1 MVKLGAIVVFAM
13 SIPAMA
19 TASDGLVAVWE
30 NVWEDAGSVQVLEP
44 AAESLAYDDVQWTS
58 LGFLSGSGCCS
69 TPFSESNVRSNLCY
83 VASSA
88 SNCYSE
94 SFFPGAV
101 CDGAEGCVTEE
112 PVCCGGVTAGLCY
125 NFEQVQTSIE
135 PKPAI
140 DTEQCTTPCLADED
154 CGFNAWCDK
163 WNEVCGT
170 QPSLNQIEPTICFDT
185 IHPAKCQLLGGYPQ
199 QQAECNFQ
207 TGSCEPTYEPMV
219 CCDLGGPAPTTQVAQ
234 QCQQTS
240 ADYCLVEL
248 QGTPRTGD
256 VCTETGC
263 VPEQEP
269 PFCCNCNGPEPFPAV
284 CFDTTSPQACLDA
297 GCTPVEGGICDPVT
311 EVCIVD
317 VTPTPVPTDTP
328 TAVPTATPTQT
339 ATLTPTLTPT
349 STPTITPTSTPTPTP
364 TPVCGDSI
372 VEGEE
377 QCDPGADVD
386 GDCCT
391 SSCQFSELGASC
403 AGDEESCTIELCN
416 ESGACVSD
424 TTLEDGSECDD
435 GDACTEPDTCQDGTC
450 SGAAISCDDGFDCT
464 DDTCNPVAGCINL
477 ATIESRDCPGSCT
490 DGINNDP
497 SDPTDPL
504 HDPNNPDNDGDVDF
518 EDTGCATLAELAR
531 FGIVGTRD
539 RRDRD
544 LKLGSDVNIASTEV
558 NGTCDLGTDT
568 CECPVTECEPYV
580 VCTQDSDCSVGT
592 CNTGTNQ
599 CECTVNC
606 PVAGDSC
613 QGDQDCLYEVDG
625 TCDLGSSLCE
635 CPDYAPNCQPLNRPC
650 SDDADCGTSAYPAGA
665 SLGGVCGNGMQLSA
679 GVNMGLLASVT
690 SNTRLQFGTAE
701 SGDGERTLDI
711 KREFANA
718 GGTVSVGDPAPFVGP
733 TVCSNATTQACSDD
747 SECGAGTCDVRR
759 RLLDGNPFE
768 TFDGVP
774 NAGLAGAGTSENFK
788 RCDVA
793 VTVLESGGNND
804 PSELQEAIEDYS
816 PAPGEVVTLGPG
828 NCLECPNTDSLDGAC
843 TPCDVGED
851 TLKTKASLKKIIVTF
866 GSGLQ
871 VLDLRRVTLAGK
883 TVLVLRGQ
891 ADTELLVRVDRSLRN
906 GSESKM
912 ILEGMT
918 SDQILWVATGRFG
931 GKPRVSGASTWRGS
945 ILATERRSGIFL
957 GANSYT
963 EGGIYGQRILAKG
976 PKTTVQHFPWKGKL
990 VGVP

>member
-1 MVKLGAIVVFAM
+1 MMSRFGAAVAAAMLFAVALPT
-13 SIPAMA
+13 SAVA
-19 TASDGLVAVWE
+19 KDGLVAVWE

-44 AAESLAYDDVQWTS
+44 FGDVPAYDDVQWTS

-69 TPFSESNVRSNLCY
+69 TPYGGQPSHVEQGPLCY
-83 VASSA
+83 VAA
-88 SNCYSE
+88 EPWNCYSE

-101 CDGAEGCVTEE
+101 CDGDQGCVTEE
-112 PVCCGGVTAGLCY
+112 PVCCGGVRSGLCY
-125 NFEQVQTSIE
+125 NFEAVSSVAA
-135 PKPAI
+135 PKPSGG
-140 DTEQCTTPCLADED
+140 EPLPQCSVSCLADED
-154 CGFNAWCDK
+154 CGLDSWCDK
-163 WNEVCGT
+163 WGEVC
-170 QPSLNQIEPTICFDT
+170 PTREGGDFCFDT
-185 IHPAKCQLLGGYPQ
+185 VHPAKCQLLGGYPQ
-199 QQAECNFQ
+199 SNATCNFQ
-207 TGSCEPTYEPMV
+207 TGYCEPEYEETV
-219 CCDLGGPAPTTQVAQ
+219 CCEFPEPSVAAPNSCTQV
-234 QCQQTS
+234 S
-240 ADYCLVEL
+240 ADYCTGEL
-248 QGTPRTGD
+248 GGTPRAGEVCGD
-256 VCTETGC
+256 EGC
-263 VPEQEP
+263 APAIPDP
-269 PFCCNCNGPEPFPAV
+269 PFCCNCNGPEPFPSV

-311 EVCIVD
+311 EVCNVPA
-317 VTPTPVPTDTP
+317 TPTVAVTDTP
-328 TAVPTATPTQT
+328 TPA
-339 ATLTPTLTPT
+339 PTLTPT
-349 STPTITPTSTPTPTP
+349 ATSTPTPTPTETPTSTPTPTP
-364 TPVCGDSI
+364 TPVCGDGV
-372 VEGEE
+372 VEGDE
-377 QCDPGADVD
+377 QCDPGEDVE

-391 SSCQFSELGASC
+391 AACQFAEAGSSCT
-403 AGDEESCTIELCN
+403 GDEESCTLEACS
-416 ESGACVSD
+416 ESGVCVSD
-424 TTLEDGSECDD
+424 GALEEGSPCDD
-435 GDACTEPDTCQDGTC
+435 GDACTEPDTCQEGTC
-450 SGAAISCDDGFDCT
+450 TGAAISCDDGFDCT
-464 DDTCNPVAGCINL
+464 DDSCNPTLGCINL

-504 HDPNNPDNDGDVDF
+504 HDPLNPDNDGDIDF

-568 CECPVTECEPYV
+568 CACPVTNCEPFV

-613 QGDQDCLYEVDG
+613 QGDQDCLFEVAG
-625 TCDLGSSLCE
+625 TCNGGTSLCE

-650 SDDADCGTSAYPAGA
+650 SDDSDCGAAPYPAGA

-718 GGTVSVGDPAPFVGP
+718 GGPVSIGNPAPFVGP
-733 TVCSNATTQACSDD
+733 KVCSNATTQACVNDAD
-747 SECGAGTCDVRR
+747 CGAGTCDVRR

-828 NCLECPNTDSLDGAC
+828 NCLECPAVNSPDGAC
-843 TPCDVGED
+843 TPCDLGED
-851 TLKTKASLKKIIVTF
+851 TLKTKASLKKIIVTV

-891 ADTELLVRVDRSLRN
+891 DDTELLVRVARSLRN

-912 ILEGMT
+912 LLEGMT

-990 VGVP
+990 AGVP